1 MTGEGVDSLNDI
13 PDFMTLYILFQ
24 NGRHFT
30 VVLFASK
37 LALDAAFK
45 VKYSFEFQV

>member
-24 NGRHFT
+24 NGRHFR
-30 VVLFASK
+30 VKMAAILELFCL
-37 LALDAAFK
+37 LAN
-45 VKYSFEFQV
+45 